1 MKSIASFP
9 DTISASIAQGMLEAN
24 GIRSVIDNQA
34 MDSLYPAPLS
44 GLSEV
49 NLMVNERDAGRA
61 IEPLKESNDG
71 DCG

>member
-9 DTISASIAQGMLEAN
+9 DTISASIAQGMLETN
-24 GIRSVIDNQA
+24 GIRSVIDNQT
-34 MDSLYPAPLS
+34 MDSLYPTPLS

-61 IEPLKESNDG
+61 IELLKESNDG

>member
-1 MKSIASFP
+1 
-9 DTISASIAQGMLEAN
+9 MLEAN

-34 MDSLYPAPLS
+34 MDSFYPAPLS

-61 IEPLKESNDG
+61 IELLKESNDG